1 VCYRLGIEPKYNVI
15 PAGAFSKP
23 GSLEAYIA
31 SQNIHRREGA
41 RLSQTRPQEI
51 SLFAEGFG
59 KKRHIDGRGKRI
71 PLRGPA
77 IEQKRPHRAGFR
89 ALKPHQNPMLPF
101 CKGHRVSDPF
111 RLFFPA
117 RL

>member
-1 VCYRLGIEPKYNVI
+1 MLPFCKGHRVSDPFRLFF
-15 PAGAFSKP
+15 PAPSQ
-23 GSLEAYIA
+23 SLKAQPE
-31 SQNIHRREGA
+31 
-41 RLSQTRPQEI
+41 SQTRPQEI